1 MAKKF
6 STAIL
11 FELPCF
17 TGGELGIRTPGSF
30 WEHDISSLVRTWH
43 FRVCC
48 GRRRQ
53 FWKRRKPLCCN
64 GFRTHRP
71 VLTSSISE
79 KTRVQIEMGSAPK
92 RSIFFARWQ
101 ENTQEENPCPV
112 WLCGQLPGLNA
123 RKTGSKQIT
132 RSTLSDRNTERSLR
146 YEIRRQGIQKI
157 PGDYEQGADA
167 DRLPHQQAD
176 GALSSPIQPNPSH
189 LHRQENPLLRHQKE
203 RCDRFYERP

>member
-1 MAKKF
+1 MQ
-6 STAIL
+6 TAVMD
-11 FELPCF
+11 
-17 TGGELGIRTPGSF
+17 GGELGIRTLGSF

-43 FRVCC
+43 FHVCC
-48 GRRRQ
+48 GRWRQ

-64 GFRTHRP
+64 GFRTRRP

-167 DRLPHQQAD
+167 DCLPHQQAD
-176 GALSSPIQPNPSH
+176 GALSSPIQPDSSH
-189 LHRQENPLLRHQKE
+189 LHR
-203 RCDRFYERP
+203 